1 MRIRQESLG
10 FLSPIIHLLAVFHL
24 SNFCL
29 DMSPTPQSKTISG
42 TMATPKI
49 NQCVVRIPSFEA
61 NHLPMKMFHRLFLPL
76 IKLLSDPT
84 VPRLVLL
91 IGFVLTSG
99 LAQVQANSRVIAT
112 IPVGSFPDG
121 IVVSPDSSTVYVSD
135 EVTNTVSVI
144 DSVTNTL
151 TATIP
156 VGPVPG
162 SLAITPDGL
171 TLYVLLQG
179 IDGVQVINTATKT
192 AGTVFGAGSIATQLA
207 VSPDGKYLYSISES
221 GIEIVSTTT
230 NTFVAEIM
238 TGSNPAYE
246 IVFSPEGN
254 YAYALCALNYGT
266 RAADGILQINT
277 VTLQQDQLLWGK
289 LSDANNITITP
300 DGNKLYIGTLTASGT
315 GAIEVY
321 KISKNTILQSIPVPQ
336 LGGIQAAITPDG
348 KYLYYPDAGDV
359 YVIKTTNNKVVGSP
373 IPIGTDV
380 LEVAIGPNGQH
391 AYAISSGN
399 SGGIVSVIDIQTR
412 GQFE

>member
-1 MRIRQESLG
+1 MR
-10 FLSPIIHLLAVFHL
+10 
-24 SNFCL
+24 
-29 DMSPTPQSKTISG
+29 PTTQSKTISG
-42 TMATPKI
+42 TMAAPPRI
-49 NQCVVRIPSFEA
+49 NQCAVRIPSFEA
-61 NHLPMKMFHRLFLPL
+61 NYLPMKIFHRLFAPL
-76 IKLLSDPT
+76 IKLSSGST

-91 IGFVLTSG
+91 IGFLLTSG
-99 LAQVQANSRVIAT
+99 LAQAQVNSRVIAT

-135 EVTNTVSVI
+135 EFTDTVSVI
-144 DSVTNTL
+144 DGVTNTL

-192 AGTVFGAGSIATQLA
+192 AGTVFGAGVTATQLA
-207 VSPDGKYLYSISES
+207 VSPDGKYLYSISQS
-221 GIEIVSTTT
+221 GIEIVSTIT

-246 IVFSPEGN
+246 IVFSREGN
-254 YAYALCALNYGT
+254 YAYALCALNFG
-266 RAADGILQINT
+266 AEASDGILQINT
-277 VTLQQDQLLWGK
+277 ETLQQDQLLWGK
-289 LSDANNITITP
+289 LNDANNITLRPGRDT
-300 DGNKLYIGTLTASGT
+300 LYIGTLTASGT

-321 KISKNTILQSIPVPQ
+321 KISKNKILRSIPVPQ

-359 YVIKTTNNKVVGSP
+359 YVIKNTNHKVIGSP

-380 LEVAIGPNGQH
+380 LEVAIAPNGQH

-399 SGGIVSVIDIQTR
+399 SGGIVSVIDIQTH
-412 GQFE
+412 GPN